1 MQYLRVLSSSQRQK
15 ASNQYGISLI
25 GQRLATEKILY
36 ILFNTEVKA
45 LQLWHQQVSNSQI
58 HETLIDQLK
67 HYAADSNFSIIDLLI
82 LQICEIVTSHCALPR
97 ECDFKSSPQAL
108 ATLRYNYAE
117 LVLSSTGIFDTI

>member
-1 MQYLRVLSSSQRQK
+1 MQYLRVLTSSQRQK

-25 GQRLATEKILY
+25 GQRLATEKIIY

-67 HYAADSNFSIIDLLI
+67 HYAADSNSL
-82 LQICEIVTSHCALPR
+82 
-97 ECDFKSSPQAL
+97 SPC
-108 ATLRYNYAE
+108 
-117 LVLSSTGIFDTI
+117 G